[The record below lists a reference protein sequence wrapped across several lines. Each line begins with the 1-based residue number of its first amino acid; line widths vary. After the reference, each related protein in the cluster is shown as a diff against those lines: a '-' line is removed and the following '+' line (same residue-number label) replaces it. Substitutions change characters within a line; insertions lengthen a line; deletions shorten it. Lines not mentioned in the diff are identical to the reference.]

1 MGLFL
6 SKLWLIALTSVLA
19 ALSIVSAMGQNLFGN
34 PTNLLS
40 SKHGMISD
48 RFQKHSW
55 FTSDGN
61 LHILIREQQTEPALK
76 LYRAQDS
83 NFTSFGLE
91 RDFKGS
97 GSQSTSDGVLIND
110 HLYVVYDTAAG
121 TIVFAELEYSPA
133 SFTWA
138 LQSSSTVYQNV
149 NGVTAVRPTL
159 AIDSSGKIWVGYVLE
174 GYLDAFKIQ
183 ASEDGGQSWALVD
196 ANLPPPK
203 PTQER
208 SVRLVTGPGVVY
220 ALYSDHRSFG
230 LSVLQNS
237 LWNNLGIFFTQAPAN
252 QGMLDPHGTH
262 FNTAVDASGNLHF
275 LSNDGNF
282 RGLYIRYNLQ
292 SGSRTS
298 PTLIDSTN
306 ATMKADYMEIATDQK
321 GQLLAIFAAT
331 SGLRNCL
338 VTFRSFDSGDT
349 WTEGAALLPPELD
362 TENPRPEMPANL
374 IASQPVFQ
382 QVTLPGGT
390 QSVVS
395 YIVPK
400 PPVWPCQWRHRVQ
413 SPRRADKSSSSE
425 DPEY

>member
-1 MGLFL
+1 MKLILAFGLFL
-6 SKLWLIALTSVLA
+6 YISKLRLIALTSALA
-19 ALSIVSAMGQNLFGN
+19 AVSIVSATGQNLFGN

-40 SKHGMISD
+40 SSHGMICD

-61 LHILIREQQTEPALK
+61 LHILIREQQTKPALK

-83 NFTSFGLE
+83 AFTSFGLE
-91 RDFKGS
+91 RDFKSS
-97 GSQSTSDGVLIND
+97 GGKSTSDGVLIND

-159 AIDSSGKIWVGYVLE
+159 AIDSNGKIWVGYVLE
-174 GYLDAFKIQ
+174 GNRDAFRIR
-183 ASEDGGQSWALVD
+183 ASEDGGQSWSSVD
-196 ANLPPPK
+196 AYLPSSK

-208 SVRLVTGPGVVY
+208 SVRLVTGQGVVY
-220 ALYSDHRSFG
+220 ALYSDRRSFG

-252 QGMLDPHGTH
+252 QGMADPHCTH

-275 LSNDGNF
+275 LSNDGDF
-282 RGLYIRYNLQ
+282 RGLYMRYSLQ
-292 SGSRTS
+292 NARWNN
-298 PTLIDSTN
+298 PTLIDSTK
-306 ATMKADYMEIATDQK
+306 ATMKAAYMEIATDQK
-321 GQLLAIFAAT
+321 GQLLAVFSAIN
-331 SGLRNCL
+331 GPRNCL
-338 VTFRSFDSGDT
+338 VIFRSYDNGDT
-349 WTEGAALLPPELD
+349 WVEGAPLLPLNLD
-362 TENPRPEMPANL
+362 TENARPEMPESL
-374 IASQPVFQ
+374 IASQPIFQ
-382 QVTLPGGT
+382 QVALGRRT

-395 YIVPK
+395 YIVP
-400 PPVWPCQWRHRVQ
+400 
-413 SPRRADKSSSSE
+413 
-425 DPEY
+425 

>member
-1 MGLFL
+1 MGLL
-6 SKLWLIALTSVLA
+6 VNVSNLRLIALTSALA
-19 ALSIVSAMGQNLFGN
+19 AVSIVSATGQNLFGN

-40 SKHGMISD
+40 SSHGMISD

-61 LHILIREQQTEPALK
+61 LHILIREQQTKPALK
-76 LYRAQDS
+76 LYRAQNS

-121 TIVFAELEYSPA
+121 TIVFAELKYSPA

-138 LQSSSTVYQNV
+138 LLSSSTVYQNV

-159 AIDSSGKIWVGYVLE
+159 AIDSSAKIWVGYVLE
-174 GYLDAFKIQ
+174 GDEDAFKIR
-183 ASEDGGQSWALVD
+183 ASADGGQSWSSVD
-196 ANLPPPK
+196 ANLPSPK

-208 SVRLVTGPGVVY
+208 SVRLVTGQGVVY
-220 ALYSDHRSFG
+220 ALYSDQRSFG

-237 LWNNLGIFFTQAPAN
+237 LWNNFGIFFTQDPAN
-252 QGMLDPHGTH
+252 QGMADPHGTH

-275 LSNDGNF
+275 LSNDGDF
-282 RGLYIRYNLQ
+282 RGLYMRYSLQ
-292 SGSRTS
+292 NAHWNN

-306 ATMKADYMEIATDQK
+306 ATMKAAYMEIATDQK
-321 GQLLAIFAAT
+321 GKLLAVFSAT
-331 SGLRNCL
+331 NGPRDCL
-338 VTFRSFDSGDT
+338 VTFRSSDNGDT
-349 WTEGAALLPPELD
+349 WVEGAALLPLNLD
-362 TENPRPEMPANL
+362 TENARPEMPESL
-374 IASQPVFQ
+374 IASQPIFQ
-382 QVTLPGGT
+382 QVTSGRRT

-395 YIVPK
+395 YIVP
-400 PPVWPCQWRHRVQ
+400 
-413 SPRRADKSSSSE
+413 
-425 DPEY
+425 

>member
-1 MGLFL
+1 MGLL
-6 SKLWLIALTSVLA
+6 LNVSNLRLIALTSALA
-19 ALSIVSAMGQNLFGN
+19 AVSIVSATGQNLFGN

-40 SKHGMISD
+40 SSHGMISD

-61 LHILIREQQTEPALK
+61 LHILIREQQTKPALK
-76 LYRAQDS
+76 LYRAQNS

-121 TIVFAELEYSPA
+121 TIVFAELKYSPA

-138 LQSSSTVYQNV
+138 LLSSSAVYQNV

-159 AIDSSGKIWVGYVLE
+159 AIDSSAKIWVGYVLE
-174 GYLDAFKIQ
+174 GDEDAFKIR
-183 ASEDGGQSWALVD
+183 ASADGGQSWSSVD
-196 ANLPPPK
+196 ANLPSPK

-208 SVRLVTGPGVVY
+208 SVRLVTGQGVVY
-220 ALYSDHRSFG
+220 ALYSDQRSFG

-237 LWNNLGIFFTQAPAN
+237 LWNNFGIFFTQDPAN
-252 QGMLDPHGTH
+252 QGMADPHGTH

-275 LSNDGNF
+275 LSNDGDF
-282 RGLYIRYNLQ
+282 RGLYMRYSLQ
-292 SGSRTS
+292 NAHWNN

-306 ATMKADYMEIATDQK
+306 ATMKAAYMEIATDQK
-321 GQLLAIFAAT
+321 GKLLAVFSAT
-331 SGLRNCL
+331 NGPRDCL
-338 VTFRSFDSGDT
+338 VTFRSSDNGDT
-349 WTEGAALLPPELD
+349 WVEGAALLPLNLD
-362 TENPRPEMPANL
+362 TENARPEMPESL
-374 IASQPVFQ
+374 IASQPIFQ
-382 QVTLPGGT
+382 QVTSGRRT

-395 YIVPK
+395 YIVP
-400 PPVWPCQWRHRVQ
+400 
-413 SPRRADKSSSSE
+413 
-425 DPEY
+425 